1 MKCYIRGPTQ
11 KKTNPIAQELRGEK
25 RDKQMAVE
33 HVLTCHSSTSFSS
46 IALLSTCVRILKY
59 RCVFILGRKM
69 SDCKSERVNIKF
81 LVKLKKSA
89 MEIFQLLTE
98 AYGED

>member
-1 MKCYIRGPTQ
+1 
-11 KKTNPIAQELRGEK
+11 
-25 RDKQMAVE
+25 MAVE
-33 HVLTCHSSTSFSS
+33 HVLTCQSSASISS

-59 RCVFILGRKM
+59 RCVFMLGRKM

-81 LVKLKKSA
+81 LAKLKKSVT
-89 MEIFQLLTE
+89 ETFQLLTE